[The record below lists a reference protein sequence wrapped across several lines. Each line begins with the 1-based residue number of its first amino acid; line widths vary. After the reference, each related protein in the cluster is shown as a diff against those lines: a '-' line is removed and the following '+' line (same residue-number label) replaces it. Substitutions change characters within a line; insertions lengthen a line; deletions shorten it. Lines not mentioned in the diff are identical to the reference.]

1 LVIVTNG
8 NEELETVIVI
18 NILQRAGI
26 NVTIAGL
33 KSADPVSLLRDL
45 KIMPDVALSDL
56 KDKDDFDA
64 VILPGG
70 VPGARTFEKSPIVHD
85 ILQDF
90 YSKNK
95 IVAAICAAPLALKA
109 AKIGLLDRTVTSNP
123 LVKDEMIEP
132 VNGYKSYSD
141 SRVVVDG
148 NLITSR
154 ASGTSFEFS
163 FAVVEELM
171 KLRDGSGGGSV
182 SAKEVNRVIAEKML
196 LPETLLL
203 GVN

>member
-8 NEELETVIVI
+8 NEDLETIIVI
-18 NILQRAGI
+18 NILQRAES
-26 NVTIAGL
+26 T
-33 KSADPVSLLRDL
+33 
-45 KIMPDVALSDL
+45 
-56 KDKDDFDA
+56 
-64 VILPGG
+64 
-70 VPGARTFEKSPIVHD
+70 IVHG

-90 YSKNK
+90 YSSNK

-132 VNGYKSYSD
+132 IKGYKSYSD

-154 ASGTSFEFS
+154 APGTSFEFA
-163 FAVVEELM
+163 FAVVEELL
-171 KLRDGSGGGSV
+171 KLRGSDCGAG
-182 SAKEVNRVIAEKML
+182 AKEGNRVIAEKML
-196 LPETLLL
+196 LPENLLW
-203 GVN
+203 V